1 MSMVC
6 FLVID
11 HSLRP
16 NSCPGEQHQR
26 HRKIM
31 NPAFSVPQL
40 KSFVPLF
47 LRHADRVPL
56 PLHYRLWC
64 DLLTSSYARL
74 QLVQKWKQEETAL
87 PDGETAFINI
97 HRWLSRTT
105 LDVIGE
111 GMHIDRIHCDEKSSP
126 ECLSGF
132 WLPIWCIG

>member
-11 HSLRP
+11 RSPRL
-16 NSCPGEQHQR
+16 NSCTGEQHQR

-47 LRHADRVPL
+47 LRHADRVL
-56 PLHYRLWC
+56 SLLHCRIPC
-64 DLLTSSYARL
+64 DLLTCYAWS

-111 GMHIDRIHCDEKSSP
+111 GMHIDRIHCAEKSSP